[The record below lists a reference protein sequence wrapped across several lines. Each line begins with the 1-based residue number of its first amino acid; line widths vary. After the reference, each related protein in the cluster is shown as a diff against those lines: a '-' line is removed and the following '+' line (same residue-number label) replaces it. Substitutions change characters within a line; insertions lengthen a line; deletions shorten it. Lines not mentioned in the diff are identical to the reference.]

1 MGVVLGWGGELSL
14 MSRELRPN
22 LGHGMPRRHAWVPRH
37 ANNLLSDV
45 SIGAMLDTRACGIR
59 WQVAR
64 P

>member
-1 MGVVLGWGGELSL
+1 